1 MVQKMDEVEFEF
13 PDEKKGNENTK
24 AQDDNFEFEI
34 EDDTPPEDRGRS
46 PLPKNL
52 VEELDKDELEEYSEN
67 VKVKLKQLK
76 KVWHDERRD
85 KDQAMRERMAAED
98 LAKQM
103 LEENRRLKARISEGE
118 RSFLDTY
125 KGAAELE
132 LSAAEK
138 AYKDAYDMGDSD
150 ALIAAQKKLNAAQM
164 KLQKA
169 QDYVP
174 ALQQEEDDVK
184 VASENQV
191 PRPDQRAVAWQ
202 ERNTWFGKD
211 EEMTSLALGLHQKLV
226 NQYGASYPSTDEYWT
241 KVDETMRRRFPD
253 YFEGQRQD
261 ETQPT
266 KQQRTEKP
274 STVVAPATRSTGSKK
289 VVLKQSELN
298 IAKRLGLTP
307 EQYVRE
313 KMKMEARNG

>member
-1 MVQKMDEVEFEF
+1 MSQKMDEVEFEF
-13 PDEKKGNENTK
+13 PDEKKETK
-24 AQDDNFEFEI
+24 AKADDFEFEI
-34 EDDTPPEDRGRS
+34 QDDTPAEDRGRT
-46 PLPKNL
+46 PLPKEI
-52 VEELDKDELEEYSEN
+52 VDELDKDELEEYSEN
-67 VKVKLKQLK
+67 VKIKLKQMK
-76 KVWHDERRD
+76 KVYHDERRE
-85 KDQAMRERMAAED
+85 KEQAYRERMAAEE
-98 LAKQM
+98 LAQRII
-103 LEENRRLKARISEGE
+103 EENKRLKSRISEGE

-174 ALQQEEDDVK
+174 SLQQYEDDVQ
-184 VASENQV
+184 VAPEVQV

-226 NQYGASYPSTDEYWT
+226 NQYGASYPSTDEYWAR
-241 KVDETMRRRFPD
+241 VDETMRRRFPD
-253 YFEGQRQD
+253 YFEDRKQD

-266 KQQRTEKP
+266 KTQRTDKP
-274 STVVAPATRSTGSKK
+274 STVVAPATRSTASKK
-289 VVLKQSELN
+289 VVLRQSELN
-298 IAKRLGLTP
+298 IAKRLGLSP

-313 KMKMEARNG
+313 KMKMEAKNG

>member
-1 MVQKMDEVEFEF
+1 MSQKMDEVEFEF
-13 PDEKKGNENTK
+13 PDEKKETK
-24 AQDDNFEFEI
+24 AKADDFEFEI
-34 EDDTPPEDRGRS
+34 QDDTPAEDRGRT
-46 PLPKNL
+46 PLPKEI
-52 VEELDKDELEEYSEN
+52 VDELDKDELEEYSEN
-67 VKVKLKQLK
+67 VKIKLKQMK
-76 KVWHDERRD
+76 KVYHDERRD
-85 KDQAMRERMAAED
+85 KDQAMRERKAAED
-98 LAKQM
+98 LAKQV

-150 ALIAAQKKLNAAQM
+150 ALISAQKKLNAAQM

-174 ALQQEEDDVK
+174 SLQQYEDDVQ
-184 VASENQV
+184 VAPEVQV

-226 NQYGASYPSTDEYWT
+226 NQYGASYPSTDEYWAR
-241 KVDETMRRRFPD
+241 VDETMRRRFPD
-253 YFEGQRQD
+253 YFEDRKQD

-266 KQQRTEKP
+266 KTQRTDKP
-274 STVVAPATRSTGSKK
+274 STVVAPATRSTASKK
-289 VVLKQSELN
+289 VVLRQSELN
-298 IAKRLGLTP
+298 IAKRLGLSP

-313 KMKMEARNG
+313 KMKMEAKNG

>member
-1 MVQKMDEVEFEF
+1 MAQKMEDFEF
-13 PDEKKGNENTK
+13 PDEKETK
-24 AQDDNFEFEI
+24 SSASEESFEFEI
-34 EDDTPPEDRGRS
+34 EDDTPPVDRGRT
-46 PLPKNL
+46 PLPKEI

-67 VKVKLKQLK
+67 VKIKLKQFK
-76 KVWHDERRD
+76 KVWNDERRD
-85 KDQAMRERMAAED
+85 KDQALRERQVAED
-98 LAKQM
+98 LARRV
-103 LEENRRLKARISEGE
+103 LDENRRLKSRISEGE
-118 RSFLDTY
+118 RSFLSTY

-150 ALIAAQKKLNAAQM
+150 AIIDAQKKLNSAQF

-169 QDYVP
+169 QEYVP
-174 ALQQEEDDVK
+174 SLQQDEDDVQ
-184 VASENQV
+184 VASEAQV

-226 NQYGASYPSTDEYWT
+226 NQYGASYPSTDEYWA

-253 YFEGQRQD
+253 YFEEDKQD
-261 ETQPT
+261 ETQHT
-266 KQQRTEKP
+266 KTQRTEKP

-298 IAKRLGLTP
+298 IAKRLGLSP

-313 KMKMEARNG
+313 KMKMEAKNG

>member
-1 MVQKMDEVEFEF
+1 MAQKMEDFEF
-13 PDEKKGNENTK
+13 PDEKEAKSNSSE
-24 AQDDNFEFEI
+24 DNFEFEI
-34 EDDTPPEDRGRS
+34 EDDTPPVDRGRT
-46 PLPKNL
+46 PLPKEI

-67 VKVKLKQLK
+67 VKIKLKQFK
-76 KVWHDERRD
+76 KVWNDERRD
-85 KDQAMRERMAAED
+85 KDQALRERQVAED
-98 LAKQM
+98 LARRV
-103 LEENRRLKARISEGE
+103 LDENKRLKSRISEGE
-118 RSFLDTY
+118 RSFLSTY
-125 KGAAELE
+125 RGAAELE

-150 ALIAAQKKLNAAQM
+150 AIIDAQKKLNSAQF

-169 QDYVP
+169 QEYVP
-174 ALQQEEDDVK
+174 SLQQDEDDVQ
-184 VASENQV
+184 VASEAQV

-226 NQYGASYPSTDEYWT
+226 NQYGASYPTTDEYWA
-241 KVDETMRRRFPD
+241 KVDQTMRRRFPD
-253 YFEGQRQD
+253 YFEEDKQD

-266 KQQRTEKP
+266 KTQRTEKP

-298 IAKRLGLTP
+298 IAKRLGLSP

-313 KMKMEARNG
+313 KMKMEAKNG